1 MERLRQ
7 RLPANHGATS
17 VANTAFATVFV
28 IAFIVLIP
36 SLIWGAHPIVYLAL
50 LTSMIG
56 SIVGFTLWHRGH
68 IVTAT
73 VLHAGGLIITGVLT
87 FVGTQTLGGA
97 TGILL
102 LASVIT
108 AGGFLGLK
116 GAVLDVLLVFLTLGL
131 AYFFGDELRPLLGL
145 SQEPYVTPEYVLQL
159 FVLFSIP
166 AWGAYVVAIDRSNRK
181 AWHAAVENKSRL
193 EDVNVRE

>member
-1 MERLRQ
+1 MDGLQ
-7 RLPANHGATS
+7 QNLPANHGATS

-28 IAFIVLIP
+28 IALIVLIP
-36 SLIWGAHPIVYLAL
+36 SLIWGAHPMVYFAL
-50 LTSMIG
+50 LTSISG

-73 VLHAGGLIITGVLT
+73 VLHAGGLIVTGVFT
-87 FVGTQTLGGA
+87 FIGTQTLGGA

-116 GAVLDVLLVFLTLGL
+116 GAVLDVLLGFFVLGL
-131 AYFFGDELRPLLGL
+131 AYFFGDDLRTLLGF
-145 SQEPYVTPEYVLQL
+145 SQEPYVAPEYVLQL
-159 FVLFSIP
+159 FVLSVSQLGVPMLLQLI
-166 AWGAYVVAIDRSNRK
+166 ALTEKLGMLRLKIKVV
-181 AWHAAVENKSRL
+181 
-193 EDVNVRE
+193 